1 MIEQIEKIRIELNSR
16 EDNGMKTIKR
26 RFKNEFRQI
35 VKSVGGLLNEYS
47 IKFNTYLGQLVYR
60 KMRRRE
66 MQRIPPRDFWSQDAA

>member
-35 VKSVGGLLNEYS
+35 VKSVGRLLNEYS
-47 IKFNTYLGQLVYR
+47 IK
-60 KMRRRE
+60 
-66 MQRIPPRDFWSQDAA
+66 